1 MSETFRTRSMN
12 GANVSQGVDA
22 RIVRLP
28 SIAERKLGRDYSAPV
43 RLDPRVL
50 DQMQRTIRELA
61 SKYAETL
68 VAQVALLPP
77 LTDRACAGIPEA
89 RAQLYAIAHDVR
101 GLAGTFGHPI
111 VGGFAKSLCTYMEQR
126 SNIDAT
132 IMRFHI
138 EAMRDAIE
146 DPNPDA
152 GLARETLRSLEL
164 LIGAADAERSG
175 AERSV
180 G

>member
-1 MSETFRTRSMN
+1 MSETFRPRNADGTDKS
-12 GANVSQGVDA
+12 VDA
-22 RIVRLP
+22 RFLRLP
-28 SIAERKLGRDYSAPV
+28 SIAERKLGRDYSAPI

-50 DQMQRTIRELA
+50 DQMQQTIRELG

-68 VAQVALLPP
+68 AAQVGLLPP
-77 LTDRACAGIPEA
+77 LIQRACAGIAEA
-89 RAQLYAIAHDVR
+89 RGQIYTIVHDVR

-111 VGGFAKSLCTYMEQR
+111 VGSFAKSLCGYME
-126 SNIDAT
+126 SSSGLDPT

-138 EAMRDAIE
+138 EAMRDALE
-146 DPNPDA
+146 DPQPDA

-164 LIGAADAERSG
+164 LIDAAGD
-175 AERSV
+175 ERSV